1 VRITRHLQKS
11 SCFESTKSNKGT
23 AGRGAFIVLIPSVFK
38 RARPSYAWAGLS
50 STERSTI
57 PRLQP
62 STPEGRPENNPELEC
77 RFGNKEEGTTEA
89 APLI

>member
-38 RARPSYAWAGLS
+38 
-50 STERSTI
+50 TERSTI